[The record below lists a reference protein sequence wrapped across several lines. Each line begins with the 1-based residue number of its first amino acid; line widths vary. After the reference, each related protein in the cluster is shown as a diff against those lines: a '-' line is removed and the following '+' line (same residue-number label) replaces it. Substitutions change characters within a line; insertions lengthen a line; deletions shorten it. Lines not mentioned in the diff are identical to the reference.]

1 MYHIFFIHSSVDGHL
16 GYLHVLVIVTSA
28 VVNIGCRNLLEL
40 WFSLDICPE
49 VELMD
54 HVVVV
59 VVV

>member
-59 VVV
+59 VV